1 MSSKNLSTIAGLNL
15 LRVSLS
21 LTHRTASVEVN
32 QEVGEYGGRFY
43 LLDFTM
49 NKCHRI
55 TWGAFKHLTQAWK
68 TAKLEVA

>member
-55 TWGAFKHLTQAWK
+55 TWGAFKHLTQAWQ
-68 TAKLEVA
+68 AQEIEAA